1 MALPPEA
8 GVGSGVGAAEG
19 AGSGVFVGAWSGVL
33 VDAVVVVMT
42 VVIAYQAGT
51 RWLKLS
57 RTESL
62 LVGAGSAIC
71 GAAAVLA
78 TEPVVR
84 GKAEQVS
91 VAVAGVVIFGTI
103 AMFLYPAMYELSWLQ
118 AYISAGPE
126 GFGVYIGST
135 VHEVAQVV
143 AAGRQVGAEAAAPAL
158 IAKMT
163 RVFMMAPFLVGLA
176 VWMRGSGAGEGE
188 AMSARRALASVPV
201 FAFYFVGTVC
211 LNSLIAHMGWL
222 SPSTV
227 NSLFN
232 VAVFLLSMAM
242 GALGLST
249 HFGTLRKAG
258 GKALVLTALLFVW
271 LVAGGAVLN
280 HYAHQLF
287 G

>member
-1 MALPPEA
+1 MLYGFRLTLQQVAS
-8 GVGSGVGAAEG
+8 VGWA
-19 AGSGVFVGAWSGVL
+19 GVL

-42 VVIAYQAGT
+42 VVIAYQVGT

-103 AMFLYPAMYELSWLQ
+103 AMFLYPAMYELSWLR
-118 AYISAGPE
+118 AYIAAGPE

-176 VWMRGSGAGEGE
+176 LWLRRCGAPSPLSI
-188 AMSARRALASVPV
+188 SAPCSAWSDESSAS
-201 FAFYFVGTVC
+201 
-211 LNSLIAHMGWL
+211 
-222 SPSTV
+222 
-227 NSLFN
+227 
-232 VAVFLLSMAM
+232 
-242 GALGLST
+242 
-249 HFGTLRKAG
+249 
-258 GKALVLTALLFVW
+258 
-271 LVAGGAVLN
+271 
-280 HYAHQLF
+280 
-287 G
+287 